1 MMRAQIPIHFL
12 VSFHCVVNEPFIWS
26 PAPGFARTQLEP
38 EPKILPIRNGPF
50 LPCTVTFPVKA
61 AAGVND
67 PFGLKV
73 GAVKQ
78 ITNERIGIIEFGI
91 CGNDDAGPWR
101 GLSGGAGTELG
112 QTHHPAPNRHYEQ
125 RQPEA
130 ATVFHIKIPP
140 LKFCLVIGGGADTK
154 CCCYDESA
162 VAARNRRYQYSAQ
175 ANLSNP
181 R

>member
-1 MMRAQIPIHFL
+1 MMRAQVPIHLL

-78 ITNERIGIIEFGI
+78 IPNEGIGVVEFGV
-91 CGNDDAGPWR
+91 CSNDDPWLWR
-101 GLSGGAGTELG
+101 GLSGCAMTELG
-112 QTHHPAPNRHYEQ
+112 QANHPTPKRHYEQ

-130 ATVFHIKIPP
+130 ATVCHIE
-140 LKFCLVIGGGADTK
+140 LNSGHK
-154 CCCYDESA
+154 CQL
-162 VAARNRRYQYSAQ
+162 R
-175 ANLSNP
+175 
-181 R
+181 